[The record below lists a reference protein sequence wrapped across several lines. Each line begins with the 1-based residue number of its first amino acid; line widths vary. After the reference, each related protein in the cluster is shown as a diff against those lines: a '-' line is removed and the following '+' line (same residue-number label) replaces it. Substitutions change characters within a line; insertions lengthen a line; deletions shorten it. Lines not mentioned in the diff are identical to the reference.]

1 MKDAFEIKLLGNRG
15 FKVAAR
21 EKGSGIDSYDAVVF
35 TASVDPPETMKKY
48 AAALKLDYPILS
60 DPSKETASAYGVVTK
75 DRPVP
80 FRWTFYIG
88 ADGKILHVDK
98 EVSARTHGA
107 DVAKKLGELGVK
119 KK

>member
-1 MKDAFEIKLLGNRG
+1 LLGNRE

-21 EKGSGIDSYDAVVF
+21 EKGSGLGKFDAVVF

-48 AAALKLDYPILS
+48 AAALKLDYAILS
-60 DPSKETASAYGVVTK
+60 DPSKDTATAYGVVTK
-75 DRPVP
+75 DRAVP

-88 ADGKILHVDK
+88 TDGKILHVDK
-98 EVSARTHGA
+98 EVSARTHGVDIA
-107 DVAKKLGELGVK
+107 TKLGELGVK